1 MSGQQQRSGSRRSKS
16 RGNNRRRGKS
26 NANKGPDFWGDASK
40 LPSAEGS
47 VRIAADPSAVV
58 RSLGRAPL
66 QGHETIAAHYFEA
79 VYERAVTLA
88 SALAAAG
95 NLIEPEDLLNDHD

>member
-1 MSGQQQRSGSRRSKS
+1 MSAQRSGGRRSKS
-16 RGNNRRRGKS
+16 RSNNRRRGKGG
-26 NANKGPDFWGDASK
+26 AGKGPDFWGDAAK

-47 VRIAADPSAVV
+47 VRIASDPSAVV
-58 RSLGRAPL
+58 RSLGRPPL
-66 QGHETIAAHYFEA
+66 QGHETIAAHYFDA

-95 NLIEPEDLLNDHD
+95 NLIEPEDLLGDSD

>member
-1 MSGQQQRSGSRRSKS
+1 MSANAKASRRSRS
-16 RGNNRRRGKS
+16 RGGRRRGKGG
-26 NANKGPDFWGDASK
+26 AKGPEFWGDPAK

-58 RSLGRAPL
+58 RSLGRPPL
-66 QGHETIAAHYFEA
+66 QGHETIAGHYFEA

-95 NLIEPEDLLNDHD
+95 DLIEPEELLNDHD

>member
-1 MSGQQQRSGSRRSKS
+1 MSSNAKSGSGRRSRS
-16 RGNNRRRGKS
+16 RGGNRRRGKGGP
-26 NANKGPDFWGDASK
+26 KGVDFWGDPAK
-40 LPSAEGS
+40 LPTAEGS
-47 VRIAADPSAVV
+47 VRIASDPSAVV
-58 RSLGRAPL
+58 RSLGRPPL

-95 NLIEPEDLLNDHD
+95 NLIEPEELLNDHD